1 MTWLI
6 IGIALILF
14 ALAYLFIYG
23 ADSRKK
29 SDYFRRVE
37 DDEQEKALSELR
49 MKKDNSSTNKK

>member
-6 IGIALILF
+6 IGIALILC

-29 SDYFRRVE
+29 NDYFRRVE